1 MSDIFCH
8 NSVKKV
14 LNIRG
19 VLCRFQFYPTTGDV
33 MTHAEKLIVI
43 QMVEDS
49 SLTPATK
56 KEIISLISKEN
67 EGAG

>member
-1 MSDIFCH
+1 
-8 NSVKKV
+8 
-14 LNIRG
+14 
-19 VLCRFQFYPTTGDV
+19 